1 MPADVIAFAGLAI
14 VLVVIPGPAVILTM
28 KSAIA
33 HGRRAAVVTA
43 LGVLTADLVWAAAS
57 VAGLTALLVSSQVVF
72 DVVRIAGAAYLIYLG
87 LRLLRTRDLG
97 ALTNQTGEPGERTRV
112 ASRRA
117 FREGLVCD
125 LSNPK
130 TVMVFASVIP
140 QFMHTGS
147 SSAEAFVLGTVF
159 ALCGFLSLLAY
170 GLLFGAARG
179 VLRNARLTR
188 NLLRGGGG
196 VLAAFG
202 VGLLVERPSQ

>member
-1 MPADVIAFAGLAI
+1 MIAFAGLAI
-14 VLVVIPGPAVILTM
+14 VLVIIPGPAVVLTM

-43 LGVLTADLVWAAAS
+43 LGVLTADLVWATAS
-57 VAGLTALLVSSQVVF
+57 VVGLTALLVSSQVVF
-72 DVVRIAGAAYLIYLG
+72 DAVRIAGAAYLIYLG
-87 LRLLRTRDLG
+87 VKLLLTRDLG
-97 ALTNQTGEPGERTRV
+97 ALDATGEPAERSQL

-117 FREGLVCD
+117 FREGVVCD

-140 QFMHTGS
+140 QFMHSGS
-147 SSAEAFVLGTVF
+147 SGAEAFVLGTVF

-170 GLLFGAARG
+170 AFLFGAARG
-179 VLRNARLTR
+179 LVRNARLTR